1 MRDLEKLADE
11 IARKIDRAVDGAER
25 KMRHKWHRKWKFQV
39 DHATDNA
46 RTAAGEFKRMPARL
60 SDLATDGGC
69 AMRYLLSYG
78 LKGFA
83 FMMGLG
89 GLIVAGTAGV
99 RTPVSWEQL
108 SVGLS
113 LLVASQIIYWG
124 GNRVRR
130 SADQRAYAR
139 DQLRILRLSREK
151 GGSLTVLEAAT
162 DGRITVEKAEDI
174 LRELAVRGHA
184 EMRISNSGLVVYHFP
199 EIERWDEK
207 QWARPVDEL

>member
-1 MRDLEKLADE
+1 MHNLEKLADE
-11 IARKIDRAVDGAER
+11 IARKIDRAVGGAER
-25 KMRHKWHRKWKFQV
+25 KMRHQWHRKWKFQV

-46 RTAAGEFKRMPARL
+46 RTATGEFKRMPARL

-89 GLIVAGTAGV
+89 GLITSGIAGFHD
-99 RTPVSWEQL
+99 PVTWDLL
-108 SVGLS
+108 SIGLS

-124 GNRVRR
+124 SNRVKRA
-130 SADQRAYAR
+130 ADQRAYAR
-139 DQLRILRLSREK
+139 DQLRILRLVREK
-151 GGSLTVLEAAT
+151 GGNLTVLEAAT
-162 DGRITVEKAEDI
+162 DGRITIEKAEEI